1 MMRKSLLLFA
11 AVAATA
17 VLTVPGAFAA
27 TDSRVT
33 AGSPPSPFT
42 QNKQNEPS
50 AAINPVVPNI
60 VAAGANDEI
69 DLEACNNRD
78 DRTCPFTFGVGVSG
92 VYFSDTSGA
101 SWMQPTYQGFTA
113 RDCLGLVGTQPANP
127 LDNCDPH
134 YPGPIGTLPHY
145 YENGLVSDGD
155 PAVAFGPR
163 RGSNGK
169 FSWSNGWRLYYAN
182 LASNAGADRS
192 EFAFKGFEAIAVSRL
207 DSEKYAAA
215 KAADPATASTAW
227 SAPVIVSRQNAALFS
242 DHEQIAVDDAQATS
256 PFFGNVYIC
265 NAAFRGQEKG
275 NAAPA
280 PIVVNYS
287 SDGGDTWNQTQLSAA
302 TNNGQGFGRQD
313 CQVNTDSKGTVYV
326 FWQGGDPRTR
336 QNTIFMARSFD
347 GGKHFERPP
356 HAITTFQGCSLP
368 DPVTGDITFDGVA
381 GARDG
386 SFPSVDI
393 ANGAPTGTGASDRI
407 VLTYCDGP
415 TPTTTSPGPNERAE
429 IAYSTDRGETWAR
442 PLAANAA
449 EAGDRPDFP
458 AIAISPGGSDIYL
471 TYDAFLQPWQE
482 TTAAARNMQGV
493 VRHADFAGAATTFTT
508 LHRAAVGD
516 ARGSSA
522 NALVDEFLGD
532 YNYTVATNAFA
543 VAVWNDARFAT
554 DCPAIDAY
562 RQAIANG
569 TATSSSTDP
578 ARPAPNNVCPT
589 FGNTDIFGGSFA
601 DPTP

>member
-1 MMRKSLLLFA
+1 
-11 AVAATA
+11 
-17 VLTVPGAFAA
+17 
-27 TDSRVT
+27 
-33 AGSPPSPFT
+33 
-42 QNKQNEPS
+42 
-50 AAINPVVPNI
+50 
-60 VAAGANDEI
+60 
-69 DLEACNNRD
+69 
-78 DRTCPFTFGVGVSG
+78 
-92 VYFSDTSGA
+92 
-101 SWMQPTYQGFTA
+101 
-113 RDCLGLVGTQPANP
+113 
-127 LDNCDPH
+127 
-134 YPGPIGTLPHY
+134 
-145 YENGLVSDGD
+145 
-155 PAVAFGPR
+155 
-163 RGSNGK
+163 
-169 FSWSNGWRLYYAN
+169 
-182 LASNAGADRS
+182 
-192 EFAFKGFEAIAVSRL
+192 
-207 DSEKYAAA
+207 
-215 KAADPATASTAW
+215 
-227 SAPVIVSRQNAALFS
+227 VSRQNAALFS

-256 PFFGNVYIC
+256 PFFGNAYIC
-265 NAAFRGQEKG
+265 DAAFRGQEKG

>member
-1 MMRKSLLLFA
+1 
-11 AVAATA
+11 
-17 VLTVPGAFAA
+17 
-27 TDSRVT
+27 
-33 AGSPPSPFT
+33 
-42 QNKQNEPS
+42 
-50 AAINPVVPNI
+50 
-60 VAAGANDEI
+60 
-69 DLEACNNRD
+69 
-78 DRTCPFTFGVGVSG
+78 
-92 VYFSDTSGA
+92 
-101 SWMQPTYQGFTA
+101 
-113 RDCLGLVGTQPANP
+113 

-134 YPGPIGTLPHY
+134 YPGPIGTLPRY

-155 PAVAFGPR
+155 PALGFGPR

-169 FSWSNGWRLYYAN
+169 FSWTNGWRLYYAN
-182 LASNAGADRS
+182 LTSNVGADRS

-207 DSEKYAAA
+207 DSENYAAA
-215 KAADPATASTAW
+215 KSADPAIATAAW
-227 SAPVIVSRQNAALFS
+227 APPVIVSRQNAALFS

-265 NAAFRGQEKG
+265 DAAFRGQEKG
-275 NAAPA
+275 NALPA

-287 SDGGDTWNQTQLSAA
+287 SDGGDTWKQTQLSAA

-336 QNTIFMARSFD
+336 QNTVFMARSFN
-347 GGKHFERPP
+347 GGKQFERPA
-356 HAITTFQGCSLP
+356 HAIATFQGCGLP
-368 DPVTGDITFDGVA
+368 DPVTGDTTFDGLA

-386 SFPSVDI
+386 SFPSIDI

-415 TPTTTSPGPNERAE
+415 TPTTTSATKERAVVG
-429 IAYSTDRGETWAR
+429 YSVDRGDHWTFVG
-442 PLAANAA
+442 NGA

-458 AIAISPGGSDIYL
+458 AIAISPGGSDVYL
-471 TYDAFLQPWQE
+471 TYDAFLQPWQ
-482 TTAAARNMQGV
+482 TTTGVPRNMQGV

-508 LHRAAVGD
+508 LHRAPVGD

-532 YNYTVATNAFA
+532 YNYAVATNAFA
-543 VAVWNDARFAT
+543 VAVWNDARFAA